1 MAAILGG
8 LRRIVFKCNAFLCS
22 IELKS
27 THLPATKWRIGLRQ
41 AAAAPSRR
49 GLPHER
55 RRLEPADQEHR
66 PRT

>member
-27 THLPATKWRIGLRQ
+27 THLPATKWLRIAGDRAIRSGNLKV
-41 AAAAPSRR
+41 AY
-49 GLPHER
+49 E
-55 RRLEPADQEHR
+55 
-66 PRT
+66 